1 MIKDGHRISET
12 SLAKKQLKTMD
23 KIIIST
29 EKQETLEGLM
39 NLGKLNNGLH
49 TMDFISLEDTD
60 MEAFIGN
67 CKVQMMRD
75 GNMYI
80 TELPKRERNKPIYRD
95 DNSSLSL
102 GRNGRYYFVFSLPE
116 QLVDELPKELV
127 RQASAIAQKVMKQLI
142 LNN

>member
-1 MIKDGHRISET
+1 M
-12 SLAKKQLKTMD
+12 KKT
-23 KIIIST
+23 KIIKNQR
-29 EKQETLEGLM
+29 EVTLDGLM
-39 NLGKLNNGLH
+39 TVSKSENG
-49 TMDFISLEDTD
+49 TRMADFMCCEDVNV
-60 MEAFIGN
+60 EAFIGRF
-67 CKVQMMRD
+67 KVQGMRD

-116 QLVDELPKELV
+116 QPVDELPKELV

>member
-1 MIKDGHRISET
+1 M
-12 SLAKKQLKTMD
+12 KKV
-23 KIIIST
+23 IIST
-29 EKQETLEGLM
+29 KKQVTLEGLM

-49 TMDFISLEDTD
+49 TMDFMSMEDVD
-60 MEAFIGN
+60 MEAFIGR
-67 CKVQMMRD
+67 CKVQLMRD

-116 QLVDELPKELV
+116 ELVDELPKELV